1 MIAFRIW
8 LTAATKGG
16 VNLQKAVLAV
26 GAALLLGALAVPA
39 LLAGDAPVS
48 GFQVNERTPPFDV
61 VDVSG
66 PNKGKQL
73 CYV

>member
-1 MIAFRIW
+1 MRR
-8 LTAATKGG
+8 
-16 VNLQKAVLAV
+16 AVFGL

-39 LLAGDAPVS
+39 LLAEDALKS

>member
-1 MIAFRIW
+1 MA
-8 LTAATKGG
+8 
-16 VNLQKAVLAV
+16 
-26 GAALLLGALAVPA
+26 LGALALASFLAMPT
-39 LLAGDAPVS
+39 LLAQNGSSVSS
-48 GFQVNERTPPFDV
+48 GFQVGEGTPPFDV